1 PSLCSMRYGIALL
14 THFSNFTLIAQN
26 SIISITMVAMVNNT
40 DYQPHLNS
48 STEGLPADLNGDQ
61 HEAAKDL
68 SAKAP
73 VYNWSPQTQGFI
85 FSSAQYGMM
94 LMQGPAGFL
103 AGKIGTKKVVGI
115 ALLASSVLTLCI
127 PVATNLGL
135 AFLLATRAVQGLTQ
149 GTGYGGQFA
158 LWQRWAP
165 PNERSRLCSIA
176 LSGMILG
183 TFAVLLVGGVISEA
197 LGWPFVFY
205 IFGAIGCVF
214 CLVWFI
220 LVYDDPVSHPWISD
234 PEKEYILSSL
244 HQQVSSEKQPLP
256 IKAILT
262 SLPVWSMCLCTMTHQ
277 WLVNTFMVYTPTYI
291 SSVFKVN
298 IRDNGF
304 LSSLPFIVAWAVGI
318 LGGQL
323 ADFLLKK
330 NFRLVT
336 VRKIIT
342 ILGNTPPAALIVAL
356 PYVQSS
362 YITSIAFLTLSCGIS
377 PLCQSGIYINALDIA
392 PRLLEVPGFCSF
404 RYGLAIFLHFC
415 NIVIMAQRVCL
426 NLTMVAMVNS
436 TEPPHLPNG
445 SAMEIRDDVKN
456 PVYSWSLDIQGLILS
471 SVFSGMIV
479 AQIPVGY
486 LAGLYPMKRIIG
498 SSLLLSS
505 VLSLLIPPAAQVGA
519 ALVIVCRVLQGMAQA
534 SSRRQSL
541 PMKAMLK
548 SLPVWA
554 IVLNTFAFIWSNS
567 LLVTYTPTFINT
579 VLHVNIREN
588 GLLSSLSYLLAY
600 ICGIVAGQL
609 SDFFLSRKIFS
620 TANVRKLFTTIGI
633 LCPVIFT
640 MCLLYLSNNFYSTIV
655 FLTLAN
661 STLSFSFSGHH
672 INALDIAPSPVLYL
686 CLAKDEVEEQAYYI
700 NSSCQKEHI
709 SPAKLWILEAG
720 NYLLIMVACFLYPGS
735 EQRLERNG
743 SFEGKK

>member
-1 PSLCSMRYGIALL
+1 MYQ
-14 THFSNFTLIAQN
+14 TLERI
-26 SIISITMVAMVNNT
+26 V
-40 DYQPHLNS
+40 D
-48 STEGLPADLNGDQ
+48 
-61 HEAAKDL
+61 
-68 SAKAP
+68 
-73 VYNWSPQTQGFI
+73 
-85 FSSAQYGMM
+85 
-94 LMQGPAGFL
+94 
-103 AGKIGTKKVVGI
+103 
-115 ALLASSVLTLCI
+115 
-127 PVATNLGL
+127 
-135 AFLLATRAVQGLTQ
+135 
-149 GTGYGGQFA
+149 GGQA
-158 LWQRWAP
+158 
-165 PNERSRLCSIA
+165 
-176 LSGMILG
+176 
-183 TFAVLLVGGVISEA
+183 
-197 LGWPFVFY
+197 
-205 IFGAIGCVF
+205 
-214 CLVWFI
+214 
-220 LVYDDPVSHPWISD
+220 
-234 PEKEYILSSL
+234 
-244 HQQVSSEKQPLP
+244 HQQEDKYQMENQCLP
-256 IKAILT
+256 
-262 SLPVWSMCLCTMTHQ
+262 
-277 WLVNTFMVYTPTYI
+277 
-291 SSVFKVN
+291 
-298 IRDNGF
+298 
-304 LSSLPFIVAWAVGI
+304 
-318 LGGQL
+318 
-323 ADFLLKK
+323 KK
-330 NFRLVT
+330 
-336 VRKIIT
+336 
-342 ILGNTPPAALIVAL
+342 
-356 PYVQSS
+356 
-362 YITSIAFLTLSCGIS
+362 
-377 PLCQSGIYINALDIA
+377 
-392 PRLLEVPGFCSF
+392 VPGFCSF

-519 ALVIVCRVLQGMAQA
+519 ALVIVCRVLQGMAQGTVSTGQHEIWVKWAPPLERGRLTSMTLSGILGCVLGLSWFFLFYDDPKDHPYMSRSEKDYITSSLTQQA

-672 INALDIAPSPVLYL
+672 INALDIAPRYYGFLKAVTALIGMMGGLISSAVAGLILNQDPENAWHKIFFLMAGINVTCLTFYL
-686 CLAKDEVEEQAYYI
+686 IFAKGEIQDWA
-700 NSSCQKEHI
+700 KEI
-709 SPAKLWILEAG
+709 K
-720 NYLLIMVACFLYPGS
+720 NT
-735 EQRLERNG
+735 RL
-743 SFEGKK
+743 

>member
-1 PSLCSMRYGIALL
+1 MATVVELKPIREQSEDVLGDKKTPPRKVPSLCSMRYGIALL

-176 LSGMILG
+176 LS
-183 TFAVLLVGGVISEA
+183 
-197 LGWPFVFY
+197 
-205 IFGAIGCVF
+205 
-214 CLVWFI
+214 
-220 LVYDDPVSHPWISD
+220 
-234 PEKEYILSSL
+234 
-244 HQQVSSEKQPLP
+244 
-256 IKAILT
+256 
-262 SLPVWSMCLCTMTHQ
+262 
-277 WLVNTFMVYTPTYI
+277 
-291 SSVFKVN
+291 
-298 IRDNGF
+298 
-304 LSSLPFIVAWAVGI
+304 
-318 LGGQL
+318 
-323 ADFLLKK
+323 
-330 NFRLVT
+330 
-336 VRKIIT
+336 
-342 ILGNTPPAALIVAL
+342 
-356 PYVQSS
+356 
-362 YITSIAFLTLSCGIS
+362 
-377 PLCQSGIYINALDIA
+377 
-392 PRLLEVPGFCSF
+392 VPGFCSF

-445 SAMEIRDDVKN
+445 SAMEIRDDVK
-456 PVYSWSLDIQGLILS
+456 
-471 SVFSGMIV
+471 
-479 AQIPVGY
+479 
-486 LAGLYPMKRIIG
+486 
-498 SSLLLSS
+498 
-505 VLSLLIPPAAQVGA
+505 
-519 ALVIVCRVLQGMAQA
+519 
-534 SSRRQSL
+534 
-541 PMKAMLK
+541 
-548 SLPVWA
+548 
-554 IVLNTFAFIWSNS
+554 
-567 LLVTYTPTFINT
+567 
-579 VLHVNIREN
+579 N

-672 INALDIAPSPVLYL
+672 INALDIAPRYYGFLKAVTALIGMMGGLISSAVAGLILNQHVDSKNRIQVAKHSGISFPAKPSCHPSDQLTNSNVTFYGLRAL
-686 CLAKDEVEEQAYYI
+686 IISATSAPLALAAFVISTATSATAPQLRLSFSDPLV
-700 NSSCQKEHI
+700 I
-709 SPAKLWILEAG
+709 SPFFLLPAHPALKWERSNRDTQPNLSTRKEQHKTLQTWVLPGKLGTPQDGVQLGRPE
-720 NYLLIMVACFLYPGS
+720 GS
-735 EQRLERNG
+735 
-743 SFEGKK
+743 